1 MLFFLPMY
9 IYFALVRLSMDG
21 RYLGY
26 ALFVFGLL
34 LILLALLLGY
44 GLYISLSSYSQVYA
58 PLAGSNSS
66 IPASIN
72 NFSFSLSSQFSEI
85 FVSAIKVGLFFLFA
99 GVGYKFAT
107 IGMGLVESDEKY
119 KEKNGKKDKK
129 LDDE

>member
-9 IYFALVRLSMDG
+9 IYFAPVRLSMDS

-26 ALFVFGLL
+26 ALFVLGLL

-44 GLYISLSSYSQVYA
+44 GLYISLSSYSPVYA

-72 NFSFSLSSQFSEI
+72 NFSFSLSSQFSVI

-99 GVGYKFAT
+99 SVGYKFAT
-107 IGMGLVESDEKY
+107 IGMELVESEERRQK
-119 KEKNGKKDKK
+119 KSGKKDKEV
-129 LDDE
+129 DEG